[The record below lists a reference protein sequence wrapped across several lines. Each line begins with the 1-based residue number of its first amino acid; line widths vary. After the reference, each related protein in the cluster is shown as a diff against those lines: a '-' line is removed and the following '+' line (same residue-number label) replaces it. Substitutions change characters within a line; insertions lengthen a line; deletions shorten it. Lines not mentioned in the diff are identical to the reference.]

1 MAGVW
6 TDGNATSLTDVTIEA
21 ISGIPGLVGTRAG
34 WGMVIRNGPVSMND
48 VRIKR
53 VKRSGL
59 VLQGVSGNIQNLR
72 VESVSPTDEGQLGR
86 GIHIAGTWGTD
97 MGLDLTDIEVEN
109 VYDVGILVR
118 NAHNLK
124 LTNINIKN
132 VAPGTYEAPSTTGD
146 DSEEEEV
153 ESPGASGLAIPEEVE
168 VSDTGFSSDDDD
180 YEDTTGTTVTMST
193 GDGLIVLQR
202 DWPGEDMDAY
212 HHHVTLDGENH
223 FEGISRAGI
232 IADASALSLV
242 HPETMDAGYTAA
254 DGWSIFTQHCATIN
268 WLDYDSGGVT
278 GMPVPEDS
286 PFNFYEDDIDMSD
299 EGGE

>member
-1 MAGVW
+1 
-6 TDGNATSLTDVTIEA
+6 
-21 ISGIPGLVGTRAG
+21 
-34 WGMVIRNGPVSMND
+34 
-48 VRIKR
+48 
-53 VKRSGL
+53 
-59 VLQGVSGNIQNLR
+59 
-72 VESVSPTDEGQLGR
+72 GQLGR

-286 PFNFYEDDIDMSD
+286 P
-299 EGGE
+299 